1 MKKDICKE
9 DDVHAILEKAI
20 NEEFN
25 ETMQE
30 HKLSMMDTEEQ
41 ETLNYETSYSFAPVN
56 TVPPSFIENLE
67 NQTVS
72 SDSGTK
78 SKFAMVFLAI
88 FVLVACLIP
97 VGLVASGKMMVAPQ
111 TNRLATL
118 FSASKMQSFV
128 GKDIIPVLLDAKD
141 NSLAPMLSKC
151 LRLKGK
157 NDFDQVEGEDVDFYV
172 VNSLCDVPKSIRWN
186 KKFRVF
192 FLMQNPLEESYSKK
206 KETKNNIDSA
216 SEQDATTTT
225 LNPLTRSIVCKQEG
239 TLTERDFTKA
249 RRFLKEKAD
258 VELAA
263 YYPQGIKMFE
273 EKYNWLGRSKNSD
286 NCFKAAIKSTSS
298 MNRLNVLNNEVISK
312 FEESYKANNY
322 DVKLY
327 MDYVGNKVNN

>member
-1 MKKDICKE
+1 
-9 DDVHAILEKAI
+9 
-20 NEEFN
+20 
-25 ETMQE
+25 MQE
-30 HKLSMMDTEEQ
+30 HKLSMEMDTEQ

-56 TVPPSFIENLE
+56 TVPTSFIENLE

-72 SDSGTK
+72 SGDSGTK
-78 SKFAMVFLAI
+78 SKFAMVFVAI

-111 TNRLATL
+111 TNRLTTL
-118 FSASKMQSFV
+118 FFTSKMQSFAS
-128 GKDIIPVLLDAKD
+128 KDIIPVLLDAKD

-192 FLMQNPLEESYSKK
+192 FLMQNPLEESYS
-206 KETKNNIDSA
+206 TKNNIESTA
-216 SEQDATTTT
+216 EQNATTTT
-225 LNPLTRSIVCKQEG
+225 LNPLTRSIVCKKEG
-239 TLTERDFTKA
+239 TLTEKDFTKA
-249 RRFLKEKAD
+249 RRFLEEKAD

-273 EKYNWLGRSKNSD
+273 EKYNWIGRRSKNSD
-286 NCFKAAIKSTSS
+286 NCLKAAIKSISS

-327 MDYVGNKVNN
+327 MDYVGNKVNKR